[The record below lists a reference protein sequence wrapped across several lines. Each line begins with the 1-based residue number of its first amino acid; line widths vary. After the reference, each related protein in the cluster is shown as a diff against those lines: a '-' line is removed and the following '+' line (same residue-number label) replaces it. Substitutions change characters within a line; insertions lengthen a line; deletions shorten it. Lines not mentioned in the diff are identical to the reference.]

1 MRLTKFIL
9 LGFLVAALLISSGCN
24 RGSHPFLLNQ
34 QAPDFTVA
42 DGANHVHLAD
52 FRGKPVLL
60 NFWATWCGPCVQEV
74 PSLVQF
80 QRQNPNVVVI
90 AISVDED
97 EVDYRDFVSRYHMQ
111 NLLTVRDPS
120 QHAAS
125 LFHTDMWPET
135 YAIDKNGV
143 IRRKFVG
150 AQDWADPAV
159 ASFMNG
165 L

>member
-1 MRLTKFIL
+1 M
-9 LGFLVAALLISSGCN
+9 GCN

-34 QAPDFTVA
+34 PSPDFTVA
-42 DGANHVHLAD
+42 DGTSRVHLAD
-52 FRGKPVLL
+52 YRGKTVLL

-74 PSLVQF
+74 PSLVEF
-80 QRQNPNVVVI
+80 QRLNPNVTVI

-97 EVDYRDFVSRYHMQ
+97 EDAYRSFIPRYHMQ
-111 NLLTVRDPS
+111 SLVTVRDPS
-120 QHAAS
+120 EHVAS

-135 YAIDKNGV
+135 YAIDKNGT

-150 AQDWADPAV
+150 ATDWSDPSVAD
-159 ASFMNG
+159 FMRK